1 MVKIRQI
8 CDYLEAIAPVRLA
21 EEWDNVGL
29 LVGDKHRTLTRIM
42 TCLTVT
48 PETAAEAIE
57 KSAELIVTHHPLPFR
72 SLKRLTTD
80 STVGR
85 LLWELAGKQISIY
98 SPHTAWD
105 SAARGINQQLANSL
119 GLEGIQ
125 PLEPIADDPDR
136 LGSGRKGVL
145 AQPES
150 LTNFVKRVKSFLS
163 LDVLQYAG
171 QLDAEVRRVG
181 IACGSAGTFLPAAA
195 KAGCQLLLTG
205 ETTFHTCLEA
215 ESLGVALVLPGHF
228 ASERFS
234 LEQLATVLISE
245 FPDLSIWASERET
258 DPVAW
263 I

>member
-8 CDYLEAIAPVRLA
+8 SDYLEAIAPVRLA

-29 LVGDKHRTLTRIM
+29 LVGDRQRTLNRIM
-42 TCLTVT
+42 TCLTIT
-48 PETAAEAIE
+48 PATAAEAIE
-57 KSAELIVTHHPLPFR
+57 KSADLIVTHHPLPFR
-72 SLKRLTTD
+72 ALKRLTTD

-85 LLWELAGKQISIY
+85 LLWELVGHQISIY

-105 SAARGINQQLANSL
+105 SAAGGINQQLATGL
-119 GLEGIQ
+119 GLAEIK
-125 PLEPIADDPDR
+125 PLEPITGDPDQ
-136 LGSGRKGVL
+136 LGSGRRGVL

-150 LTNFVKRVKSFLS
+150 LEDFVTRVKSFLS
-163 LDVLQYAG
+163 LDALQYVG
-171 QLDAEVRRVG
+171 QRDAEIRRVG

-195 KAGCQLLLTG
+195 KSGCQLLLTG

-215 ESLGVALVLPGHF
+215 ESLGVGLVLPGHF

-234 LEQLATVLISE
+234 LEQLATVLASE
-245 FPDLSIWASERET
+245 FPDLSVWASDRET